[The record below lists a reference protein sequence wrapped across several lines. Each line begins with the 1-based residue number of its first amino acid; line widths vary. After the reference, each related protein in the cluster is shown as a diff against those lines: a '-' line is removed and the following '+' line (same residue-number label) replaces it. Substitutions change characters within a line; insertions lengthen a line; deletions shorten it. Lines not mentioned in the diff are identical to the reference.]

1 MQFDIKTKK
10 FSLLLRESHPY
21 GQVSFA
27 GSNSSFFVRGQFGDC
42 VYDLCHVRFDAQG
55 RAWVSDFL
63 SGKVFIIAL

>member
-1 MQFDIKTKK
+1 MKRFVP
-10 FSLLLRESHPY
+10 LHRESYPY

-42 VYDLCHVRFDAQG
+42 VYDLCQVRFDALG

-63 SGKVFIIAL
+63 SGKVFIIAMPET